1 MDIHLAYKAYCA
13 LAKRCS
19 AIKNL
24 KFMGFGVNKT
34 ILPNKIILTTKFC
47 DTMTKLPVERF
58 VYVGNEYHDFAL
70 PDDYLSDVGMALSAS
85 DVVSLFLEKLGN
97 DIFIYF
103 SYPEYKEYKIWSK
116 NDTLESLAIEH
127 DMLVA

>member
-1 MDIHLAYKAYCA
+1 MDIHLAYKAYCV

-19 AIKNL
+19 AIEIENL

-34 ILPNKIILTTKFC
+34 ILTIKFY

-58 VYVGNEYHDFAL
+58 VYYYVDNEYHDFAL
-70 PDDYLSDVGMALSAS
+70 PDDYLSDVGMTLSSS

-97 DIFIYF
+97 DIFIYLY
-103 SYPEYKEYKIWSK
+103 SYPECKIWSK
-116 NDTLESLAIEH
+116 NDTLESLAVEH
-127 DMLVA
+127 DMLVE